1 MEASAVCMYRPVRYV
16 YIHTVSTGTAFIST
30 TRMPVIVDLKEIGL
44 KVITDVEAK

>member
-16 YIHTVSTGTAFIST
+16 YINTVITGTAFIST
-30 TRMPVIVDLKEIGL
+30 TRMPVIDLKEIGL